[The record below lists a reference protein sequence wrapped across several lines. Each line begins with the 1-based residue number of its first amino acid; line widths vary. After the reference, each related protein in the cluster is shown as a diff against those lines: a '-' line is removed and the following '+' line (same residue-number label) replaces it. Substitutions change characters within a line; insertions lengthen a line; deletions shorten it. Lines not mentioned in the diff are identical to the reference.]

1 MISSRYTMRIAIST
15 DRTMVSAHFG
25 RCPSFTILD
34 IEEGKVTSRNEVLN
48 PGHEP
53 GFIPRFLH
61 EQGVGCI
68 VAGGMGRRAAD
79 LFSQTGIDTVM
90 GVTGGVDDVIKK
102 ILDGTLQGGE
112 SLCSPGAGKGYGV
125 EKEECD
131 HENGQE

>member
-1 MISSRYTMRIAIST
+1 MKIAIST
-15 DRTMVSAHFG
+15 DGKMVSAHFG
-25 RCPSFTILD
+25 RCPSFTMLE
-34 IEEGKVTSRNEVLN
+34 IEDGKVTQRSDVPN

-61 EQGVGCI
+61 EQGVQCI
-68 VAGGMGRRAAD
+68 VAGGMGRRAQD

-90 GVTGGVDDVIKK
+90 GVTGGVDDVIKQ

>member
-1 MISSRYTMRIAIST
+1 
-15 DRTMVSAHFG
+15 MVSAHFG

-34 IEEGKVTSRNEVLN
+34 IEDGKITSRNEVLN
-48 PGHEP
+48 PGHAP
-53 GFIPRFLH
+53 GFIPRFLN
-61 EQGVGCI
+61 EKGVRCI
-68 VAGGMGRRAAD
+68 VAGGMGRRAQD

-102 ILDGTLQGGE
+102 ILDGTLEGGE